1 VSQRAQAPGPAV
13 LTVSELTRGIKR
25 ALAERFDDVWVRGEI
40 SGFKRAPSG
49 HFYFN
54 LKDNEALLSCAM
66 WRMANQVLTFTPVDG
81 MEVEARG
88 SIDVYPPR
96 GGYQLIIREM
106 LPGGRGAL
114 LLALEALRRKLAAE
128 GLFEPSRKRAIP
140 RYPSRIA
147 LVTSPSGAAVRDM
160 LHVLT
165 RRWPLAQ
172 VVLVPV
178 PVQGPGASIAIASAI
193 ERVNR
198 WGWPEVLV
206 VGRGGGSLEDLWAFN
221 EEPLLRAVAASR
233 IPTVSAVGH
242 EVDRTLCDDVAD
254 LRAPTPSA
262 AAELIVPDQAQVKRH
277 VLTATDQL
285 IMAAERTIGERQA
298 LFSRIR
304 EAYGFRRPQDLLGN
318 LAQTLDRHRARLR
331 RGIIAVLYDRRG
343 QARAASQAYGL
354 RRPGVWLERLGTRHA
369 AARHRLG
376 AALAREIDAKAESW
390 RSCARH
396 LGSLSP
402 RAVLARGYSLV
413 RLPDG
418 RLVRRAAEVAAGSR
432 LAIEFAEGG
441 AEAVVE
447 RVRKDEGRH

>member
-1 VSQRAQAPGPAV
+1 V
-13 LTVSELTRGIKR
+13 LTVSQLTLGIKR

-54 LKDNEALLSCAM
+54 LKDDGAVLSCAM
-66 WRMANQVLTFTPVDG
+66 WHMANQVLTFAPVDG

-128 GLFEPSRKRAIP
+128 GLFDPSRKRALP
-140 RYPSRIA
+140 RFPSRIA
-147 LVTSPSGAAVRDM
+147 LVTSPSGAAVRDL
-160 LHVLT
+160 LHVLA

-172 VVLVPV
+172 VVVVPV
-178 PVQGPGASIAIASAI
+178 PVQGPGASVAIASAF

-198 WGWPEVLV
+198 WGWAEVMV

-262 AAELIVPDQAQVKRH
+262 AAELIVPDQAQIRRAVRAAADR
-277 VLTATDQL
+277 LLSATQR
-285 IMAAERTIGERQA
+285 AIGERSA
-298 LFSRIR
+298 TFSSLR

-318 LAQTLDRHRARLR
+318 LTQALDRLRSQLFRAATASLAERRAR
-331 RGIIAVLYDRRG
+331 ASH
-343 QARAASQAYGL
+343 ASQAYGL
-354 RRPGVWLERLGTRHA
+354 RRPGVWIERLGSRLAGARRH
-369 AARHRLG
+369 LG
-376 AALAREIDAKAESW
+376 AAIAREIDAKAESW
-390 RSCARH
+390 RSRARH

-418 RLVRRAAEVAAGSR
+418 RLVRRASEVSAGAR

-441 AEAVVE
+441 ADALVE
-447 RVRKDEGRH
+447 RVREPER

>member
-1 VSQRAQAPGPAV
+1 MTQRAPAPGPAV

-49 HFYFN
+49 HMYFN
-54 LKDNEALLSCAM
+54 LKDDGALLSCAM

-128 GLFEPSRKRAIP
+128 GLLDPARKRAIP
-140 RYPSRIA
+140 RFPSRIV
-147 LVTSPSGAAVRDM
+147 LVTSPAGAAVRDL
-160 LHVLT
+160 LHGLG

-172 VVLVPV
+172 VTVVPV

-198 WGWPEVLV
+198 WGWAEVMV

-262 AAELIVPDQAQVKRH
+262 AAEMVVPDQVQIRRFVTA
-277 VLTATDQL
+277 ATDRL
-285 IMAAERTIGERQA
+285 VSAAQRAVGERAA
-298 LFSRIR
+298 LLARVR
-304 EAYGFRRPQDLLGN
+304 DGYGFRRPQDLLGN
-318 LAQTLDRHRARLR
+318 MTQTLDRLKARL
-331 RGIIAVLYDRRG
+331 
-343 QARAASQAYGL
+343 ARAAVAGLATRRARARAVSSAYGL
-354 RRPGVWLERLGTRHA
+354 RRPGVWMVRLGTRLA
-369 AARHRLG
+369 SARHRLG
-376 AALAREIDAKAESW
+376 GALAREIDAKAESW

-418 RLVRRAAEVAAGSR
+418 RLVRRATEVATGTR

-441 AEAVVE
+441 ADAVVE
-447 RVRKDEGRH
+447 RVREKEPR

>member
-1 VSQRAQAPGPAV
+1 MSQRAQAPGPAV
-13 LTVSELTRGIKR
+13 LTVSELTRGIKK

-49 HFYFN
+49 HMYFN
-54 LKDNEALLSCAM
+54 LKDDGALLSCAM
-66 WRMANQVLTFTPVDG
+66 WRMANQVLTFAPVDG

-128 GLFEPSRKRAIP
+128 GLFDPSRKKAIP
-140 RYPSRIA
+140 RFPTRIA
-147 LVTSPSGAAVRDM
+147 LVTSPTGAAVRDL
-160 LHVLT
+160 LHVLA
-165 RRWPLAQ
+165 RRWPLAR
-172 VVLVPV
+172 VTIVPV

-193 ERVNR
+193 ERVNH
-198 WGWPEVLV
+198 WAWAEVMI

-221 EEPLLRAVAASR
+221 EEPLLRAVAQSR

-262 AAELIVPDQAQVKRH
+262 AAEMVVPDQAQIRRFVGASRDR
-277 VLTATDQL
+277 LIIAT
-285 IMAAERTIGERQA
+285 ERAVGERA
-298 LFSRIR
+298 AAFGNLR

-318 LAQTLDRHRARLR
+318 LTQTLDRHRIRLLRAALGGLAER
-331 RGIIAVLYDRRG
+331 R
-343 QARAASQAYGL
+343 ARARRASQAYGL
-354 RRPGVWLERLGTRHA
+354 RRPGVWIERLGTRLA
-369 AARHRLG
+369 GARRRLG
-376 AALAREIDAKAESW
+376 GAVAHTIDAKAESW

-418 RLVRRAAEVAAGSR
+418 RLVRRATEVAPGAR

-441 AEAVVE
+441 ADAVVE
-447 RVRKDEGRH
+447 RIRSEEPKS

>member
-25 ALAERFDDVWVRGEI
+25 TLAEGFSDVWVKGEI
-40 SGFKRAPSG
+40 SNFKRVASG
-49 HFYFN
+49 HMYFN
-54 LKDNEALLSCAM
+54 LKDEGALLPSVM
-66 WRMANQVLTFTPVDG
+66 FRMANQVLTFAPVDG

-128 GLFEPSRKRAIP
+128 GLFDPARKKEIP
-140 RYPSRIA
+140 KFPTRIA
-147 LVTSPSGAAVRDM
+147 LVTSPTGAAVRDL
-160 LHVLT
+160 LHVLA

-172 VVLVPV
+172 VVVVPV
-178 PVQGPGASIAIASAI
+178 PVQGPGASTAIASAI
-193 ERVNR
+193 ERVNH
-198 WGWPEVLV
+198 WGWPEVMI

-262 AAELIVPDQAQVKRH
+262 AAELVVPDHVQVRRL
-277 VLTATDQL
+277 LTGAFDRLVIAT
-285 IMAAERTIGERQA
+285 ERAIGERA
-298 LFSRIR
+298 ASFSSLR

-318 LAQTLDRHRARLR
+318 LTQTLDRQRVRLVRATLSTLAERRARAGR
-331 RGIIAVLYDRRG
+331 TT
-343 QARAASQAYGL
+343 QAYGL
-354 RRPGVWLERLGTRHA
+354 RRPGVWIEVLGTRLA
-369 AARHRLG
+369 GARRRLG
-376 AALAREIDAKAESW
+376 GAIAHGVDAKAESW
-390 RSCARH
+390 RSCTRH

-418 RLVRRAAEVAAGSR
+418 RLVRRASEVEAGAR

-441 AEAVVE
+441 ADAVVE
-447 RVRKDEGRH
+447 RVREDTTG